1 MAKIYLL
8 LLLTVISLGFSS
20 CNWRS
25 NNDEPAIARAYDD
38 FLYMADVKD
47 ELKRRPSGMDSAAFV
62 QGEIKEWLNVQAIVH
77 RARLNLPAEKQ
88 DFAKLVKEYENALF
102 IYAYEKEIV
111 DQRLEKEL
119 TTEEIKAFYEVHLA
133 EFPLQRKALRLN
145 YARFDR
151 TTFKLSEIRRLF
163 NRDSRDAREELV
175 DYCSKFAK
183 EYAIDDSTSWM
194 YEDEVEK
201 FIPISNSQLHRVLT
215 NRWATYFYK
224 DGNAYMVRF
233 GDKMKEG
240 EIAPLTLVEDRI
252 AERIL
257 VKKRR
262 DLLTK
267 LRHDLYNE
275 GLNKKELEIL
285 DLNDQ

>member
-233 GDKMKEG
+233 GDKMK
-240 EIAPLTLVEDRI
+240 
-252 AERIL
+252 
-257 VKKRR
+257 
-262 DLLTK
+262 
-267 LRHDLYNE
+267 
-275 GLNKKELEIL
+275 
-285 DLNDQ
+285 